1 MRNRVQAI
9 ARDVHRRNFLSPQQR
24 REFSNIWELGHQAQ
38 PFYKPSCPLR
48 TSVTCI
54 VDRDAT
60 NPCTQQTS
68 YNIFAGLGIWK
79 MAEMTIAPV
88 ASHGFFI
95 DGHWRDDGDIV
106 EIRAPYDGNLIAR
119 VVQGCREHVEAA
131 IAAAV
136 KAFGTTRRLPAFER
150 QRVLRRISASMAERK
165 EEFARTL
172 AQEAGKP
179 IKGARTEVER
189 AVFTFNVAA
198 EESTR
203 IYGEYL
209 PLDWQEF
216 TAGRWGIVRR
226 FPLGP
231 IVGITPFNFPINLVA
246 HKVAPAIAAG
256 CSMILKPAPQT
267 PLCSLLLAECVQ
279 QAGWPDGGLNVLP
292 LSNEDAG
299 FLVSDDRIKLI
310 SFTGSVPVGWEIKRR
325 SGKKKVVLELGGNAA
340 VIVHS
345 DADLAYAAERC
356 IFGGFA
362 YAGQTCISVQRI
374 LVEHSV
380 YGRFTDLLVEGVKKL
395 HVGDPLDEKTDVGP
409 LIRESDAVRTIGWI
423 EEAVHAGARVLCGGH
438 RDGMIVE
445 PAILTG
451 TKPDMKVNCQEIFGP
466 VVTVEP
472 YKDFDQAL
480 RQVNNSSFGLQAG
493 VFTRDAKLLFQAY
506 DELEVGGLIAGDVPS
521 FRVDH
526 MPYGGVKDSGLG
538 REGLRYAIEEMTE
551 PKLLVMN
558 LR

>member
-1 MRNRVQAI
+1 MYLRP
-9 ARDVHRRNFLSPQQR
+9 LS
-24 REFSNIWELGHQAQ
+24 ETH
-38 PFYKPSCPLR
+38 KR
-48 TSVTCI
+48 TCKSPII
-54 VDRDAT
+54 VE
-60 NPCTQQTS
+60 
-68 YNIFAGLGIWK
+68 IFITGGQNT

-88 ASHGFFI
+88 ATHGFFV
-95 DGHWRDDGDIV
+95 DGRWMEEGDV
-106 EIRAPYDGNLIAR
+106 TEVRAPYDGSVIAR
-119 VVQGCREHVEAA
+119 VMQGRRVHAEAA

-136 KAFGTTRRLPAFER
+136 KAFGTTKRLPAFER
-150 QRVLRRISASMAERK
+150 QRVLRQISAGIARRK

-203 IYGEYL
+203 IYGDFL
-209 PLDWQEF
+209 PLDWQEY

-231 IVGITPFNFPINLVA
+231 VAGITPFNFPLNLVA

-256 CSMILKPAPQT
+256 CSMVLKPAPQT

-299 FLVSDDRIKLI
+299 LLVTDDRIKLI
-310 SFTGSVPVGWEIKRR
+310 SFTGSVPVGWDIKRR
-325 SGKKKVVLELGGNAA
+325 AGKKKVVLELGGNAA

-345 DADLAYAAERC
+345 DADLHYAAERC
-356 IFGGFA
+356 VSGGFG

-395 HVGDPLDEKTDVGP
+395 KAGDPLDESTDVGP
-409 LIRESDAVRTIGWI
+409 LIRESDAIRTINWI
-423 EEAVHAGARVLCGGH
+423 EEAGRGGARLLCGGS
-438 RDGMIVE
+438 RKGFVVE
-445 PAILTG
+445 PTVLTG
-451 TKPDMKVNCQEIFGP
+451 TKPDMNVNCQEVFGP

-472 YKDFDQAL
+472 YKNFDEAL

-493 VFTRDAKLLFQAY
+493 LFTRDAKLLFQAY
-506 DELEVGGLIAGDVPS
+506 EELELGGLIAGDVPS
-521 FRVDH
+521 FRIDH